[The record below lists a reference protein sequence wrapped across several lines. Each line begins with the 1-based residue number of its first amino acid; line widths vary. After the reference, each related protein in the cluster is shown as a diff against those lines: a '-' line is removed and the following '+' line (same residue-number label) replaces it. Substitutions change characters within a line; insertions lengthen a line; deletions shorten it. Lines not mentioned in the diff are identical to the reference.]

1 MSLTEDWWAS
11 IFGSNAENFG
21 GGRGG
26 AARKGGCTAL
36 TKPLVSLGA
45 ETNILVPDV
54 INTVHPARDMSL
66 GVPRPERAYR
76 ARGPPE

>member
-1 MSLTEDWWAS
+1 
-11 IFGSNAENFG
+11 
-21 GGRGG
+21 
-26 AARKGGCTAL
+26 
-36 TKPLVSLGA
+36 
-45 ETNILVPDV
+45 V